1 MAFYDS
7 ISLEKGM
14 YHVAGKNFTEVLEGL
29 DSSEN
34 YKNTPLEGLDAYE
47 RQLKRFDIRV
57 SGPKSDIVEKFFS
70 TTDSAA
76 LFPEY
81 VSRSVRQGMEESN
94 ILDSVVACRTNI
106 DSMDYRSLACDMA
119 AEHKQLAR
127 VAEGAEIPQV
137 PIYLQENLVR
147 LKKRG
152 RMLVSSYEAVRFQ
165 RIDLFTVMLRQIGAY
180 LATTQLADAVEV
192 LIGGDGN
199 NNAASKVSLAEAG
212 KPTYAELL
220 KLWDA
225 LDPYVFNTMLASP
238 DMVMKLLELSD
249 FKDPLTGLNFQT
261 TGRLNTPLGAQ
272 LFKVG
277 SMPEK
282 TILGLDRKCA
292 LEMVLAGDLTVDY
305 DKLIDRQLE
314 RASVTSIYGFAK
326 IFQGASAYLA

>member
-1 MAFYDS
+1 M
-7 ISLEKGM
+7 
-14 YHVAGKNFTEVLEGL
+14 T
-29 DSSEN
+29 
-34 YKNTPLEGLDAYE
+34 
-47 RQLKRFDIRV
+47 
-57 SGPKSDIVEKFFS
+57 
-70 TTDSAA
+70 
-76 LFPEY
+76 
-81 VSRSVRQGMEESN
+81 
-94 ILDSVVACRTNI
+94 
-106 DSMDYRSLACDMA
+106 

-127 VAEGAEIPQV
+127 VAEGTEIPQV

-180 LATTQLADAVEV
+180 LATTQLSDAVEV
-192 LIGGDGN
+192 LIKGDGN
-199 NNAASKVSLAEAG
+199 DNAAAKVSLSTAG
-212 KPTYAELL
+212 SPTYAELL

-225 LDPYVFNTMLASP
+225 LDPYELNTLLASP

-261 TGRLNTPLGAQ
+261 TGKLNTPLGAQ
-272 LFKVG
+272 LCKIR

-292 LEMVLAGDLTVDY
+292 LEMVIANDLTVDY